1 VILGLGREEVPLSIQ
16 DVRGPD
22 APAREWISVG
32 DPRRKGSVDFFYLG
46 GDVSEM
52 EERQLVHFETALR
65 AALDFVRTGMVPSNV
80 KWEDHSLLA
89 VEDRRI
95 EGHPRGQPQR
105 DPVLEVDETRRR

>member
-1 VILGLGREEVPLSIQ
+1 VIIGLGRDEVPLSIQ
-16 DVRGPD
+16 EVRGPD

-52 EERQLVHFETALR
+52 EERQLVPFETALR

-80 KWEDHSLLA
+80 KWEDHSF
-89 VEDRRI
+89 
-95 EGHPRGQPQR
+95 
-105 DPVLEVDETRRR
+105 